1 MDPEAREKFRW
12 KFYRLA
18 ILLNGVVLLAAAG
31 IVLLFKAPPPFAI
44 PLSVL
49 SLGLAAGLGSYFRG
63 EYRATKRWLESMREG
78 A

>member
-1 MDPEAREKFRW
+1 MDAETREKFRW

-31 IVLLFKAPPPFAI
+31 IVLFFKAPPPLAV
-44 PLSVL
+44 PLSAL
-49 SLGLAAGLGSYFRG
+49 SLSLAAGLALYFRG
-63 EYRATKRWLESMREG
+63 EYRATKRWLEDH